1 MILLAKILAIF
12 VVLVMIGYMIRHFV
26 FAMSRLFHHQRM
38 NYTDLSGFHL
48 PSISVLI
55 PMHNEEA
62 VAPDVI
68 EALLEADYPHD
79 PDLFEIIPIN
89 DHSEDRT
96 GDILDE
102 YAKKYPFIKPLHRT
116 EGLRGKPAALKA
128 ATQIAQGDI
137 LIIFDAD
144 YIPGKSLLKFLS
156 APFADAEIGAVMGRV
171 VPHNV
176 GASLL
181 TRLLDLERAG
191 GYQIN
196 QQARYNLGLIPQF
209 GGTVGSVRR
218 TALEAVG
225 GWNSLS
231 LTEDTDLTLQLA
243 IHGWKVAYVNRA
255 ECYEE
260 VPVSWSVRR
269 RQIERWAIGHT
280 ECFHRY
286 LGQLLRSD
294 FLDWRTKLDGAMM
307 LGVYITAPLI
317 VVGWI
322 ACTVLFFSGQ
332 SFLPALAAFFI
343 GSTCY
348 NAFGNFASFFE
359 IGSSVIL
366 DGAQKRVRL
375 LPLNIANFVFSTAT
389 VSTALGKYYTNR
401 LRGREPGERWIKT
414 QRFRGGS
421 GNGGG
426 MGLSEPGGG
435 KAESD
440 GVGSGGAGSDSGAG
454 YRNAARITVLNL
466 AGAQNGH
473 ASGNGISNGNG
484 HAVLVAGNGS
494 NAARGLNYLRATA
507 QGNGNGPSN
516 GHANGNGHSNGNG
529 HTNGNGHSNGHSNG
543 NGGNGHSVA
552 EVKVNGNGHANGHSH
567 GHRNGNGHASGAN
580 GNGHALVA
588 ANGNGSANGHAHGNG
603 NGLNLRVEA
612 NGHTNGNGHSNGNGH
627 NGHGT
632 AAAEQ
637 HDDHAV
643 APSTKKDSFEE

>member
-1 MILLAKILAIF
+1 MMMLIAKITAIL
-12 VVLVMIGYMIRHFV
+12 VVLVMLSYMVRHFL
-26 FAMSRLFHHQRM
+26 FALSRLFHHQRM

-89 DHSEDRT
+89 DHSDDRT

-102 YAKKYPFIKPLHRT
+102 YAKKYSFIKPLHRS
-116 EGLRGKPAALKA
+116 EGIRGKPAALKA
-128 ATQIAQGDI
+128 ATQIAQGDV
-137 LIIFDAD
+137 LVIFDAD
-144 YIPGKSLLKFLS
+144 YIPGKSLLKFLA
-156 APFADAEIGAVMGRV
+156 APFADAEVGAAMGRV

-286 LGQLLRSD
+286 LGQLLRSE
-294 FLDWRTKLDGAMM
+294 FLDWKTKLDGALM

-317 VVGWI
+317 VIGWI
-322 ACTVLFFSGQ
+322 ACTVLFFGGQ
-332 SFLPALAAFFI
+332 TFLPALAAFFLA
-343 GSTCY
+343 STCY
-348 NAFGNFASFFE
+348 NTFGNFASFFE

-366 DGAQKRVRL
+366 DGAHRRVRL
-375 LPLNIANFVFSTAT
+375 LPLNITNFVFSTAT
-389 VSTALGKYYTNR
+389 VSSALGKYYTNR

-414 QRFRGGS
+414 QRFRGGN
-421 GNGGG
+421 GGGG
-426 MGLSEPGGG
+426 MGLSEPG
-435 KAESD
+435 
-440 GVGSGGAGSDSGAG
+440 SGGGNGDSTGIGSHGNGHSDDSTHVS
-454 YRNAARITVLNL
+454 RSSLTFLNL
-466 AGAQNGH
+466 AGAGDGHTNGNGYAAAGNGH
-473 ASGNGISNGNG
+473 NG
-484 HAVLVAGNGS
+484 HAVVSGNGNSHAEVAGNG
-494 NAARGLNYLRATA
+494 NGNGYGNGRGLNYLRAA
-507 QGNGNGPSN
+507 GNGNGHANGNGNGHVVVTANGNGNGNGYANGNGRGLDYLRANGNGHSGDSASGN
-516 GHANGNGHSNGNG
+516 GHANGNGHNGNG
-529 HTNGNGHSNGHSNG
+529 I
-543 NGGNGHSVA
+543 
-552 EVKVNGNGHANGHSH
+552 
-567 GHRNGNGHASGAN
+567 
-580 GNGHALVA
+580 
-588 ANGNGSANGHAHGNG
+588 
-603 NGLNLRVEA
+603 
-612 NGHTNGNGHSNGNGH
+612 
-627 NGHGT
+627 
-632 AAAEQ
+632 AAAIGADLGQ
-637 HDDHAV
+637 QGKLAG
-643 APSTKKDSFEE
+643 AAKKKDGKDEVPEK